1 MPWMPAATTTGN
13 YDKSKTLLATS
24 LAVLAFVAVVLVVG
38 WWFIRKPHFNGTRPV
53 SINVLLHAPRP
64 VNATSPPVA
73 LLNFTIASE
82 QNCSNVLAVLN
93 QGRLRRDHTCAP
105 VGTLNIKF
113 ANGKT
118 NEVHLLPTHKS
129 DDAEF
134 RVGVLKY
141 KVLQDKL
148 YAALAAAGVDISKI
162 PAAGH

>member
-1 MPWMPAATTTGN
+1 MPRMATAPATGN
-13 YDKSKTLLATS
+13 YDKSKTLLPTS
-24 LAVLAFVAVVLVVG
+24 LAVLAFVAVVLAVG

-53 SINVLLHAPRP
+53 SISVLLHEPRP
-64 VNATSPPVA
+64 VNATSPPVEI
-73 LLNFTIASE
+73 LNLTIASE
-82 QNCSNVLAVLN
+82 QSCSNVLAVLN

-118 NEVHLLPTHKS
+118 NEVHLLPTHNS

-141 KVLQDKL
+141 KVRRETF
-148 YAALAAAGVDISKI
+148 YPALAAAGVDVSKI
-162 PAAGH
+162 PTASH

>member
-1 MPWMPAATTTGN
+1 MATATATGH
-13 YDKSKTLLATS
+13 YDKSRALLATS
-24 LAVLAFVAVVLVVG
+24 FAVLAFVAVILAVG

-64 VNATSPPVA
+64 VNATSPPVEI
-73 LLNFTIASE
+73 LTITIAGE
-82 QNCSNVLAVLN
+82 QSCSNVLAVLN

-118 NEVHLLPTHKS
+118 NEVHLLPTHNS

-141 KVLQDKL
+141 KVLREKF
-148 YAALAAAGVDISKI
+148 YSALSAGGVDVSKI
-162 PAAGH
+162 PTASH

>member
-1 MPWMPAATTTGN
+1 MPRMATATATGP
-13 YDKSKTLLATS
+13 YDKSKALLATS
-24 LAVLAFVAVVLVVG
+24 LAVLAFVTVILVVG

-64 VNATSPPVA
+64 VNATSPPVE
-73 LLNFTIASE
+73 LLNVTIASE
-82 QNCSNVLAVLN
+82 QSCSNVLAILD

-118 NEVHLLPTHKS
+118 NEVHLLATHKS

-141 KVLQDKL
+141 KVLREKF
-148 YAALAAAGVDISKI
+148 YTALATAGVDVSKI
-162 PAAGH
+162 PTAGH

>member
-1 MPWMPAATTTGN
+1 MATATATGH
-13 YDKSKTLLATS
+13 YDKSRTLLATS
-24 LAVLAFVAVVLVVG
+24 LAVLAFLAVILVVG

-64 VNATSPPVA
+64 VNATSPPVE
-73 LLNFTIASE
+73 LLNLTIASE
-82 QNCSNVLAVLN
+82 QSCSNLLAILN

-105 VGTLNIKF
+105 VGTINIRF

-118 NEVHLLPTHKS
+118 NEVHLLPAHDS

-141 KVLQDKL
+141 KVLREKF
-148 YAALAAAGVDISKI
+148 YAALSAAGVDISKI
-162 PAAGH
+162 PTAGH

>member
-1 MPWMPAATTTGN
+1 MATATATGH

-24 LAVLAFVAVVLVVG
+24 LAVLTFVAVILAVG

-53 SINVLLHAPRP
+53 SISVLLHAPRP
-64 VNATSPPVA
+64 VNATSPPVEI
-73 LLNFTIASE
+73 LNITIASE
-82 QNCSNVLAVLN
+82 QSCSNVLAVLN

-105 VGTLNIKF
+105 VGTFNIQF

-118 NEVHLLPTHKS
+118 NEVHLLPTHDS

-141 KVLQDKL
+141 TVQREKF
-148 YAALAAAGVDISKI
+148 YTALSAAGVDVSQI
-162 PAAGH
+162 PTAGH

>member
-1 MPWMPAATTTGN
+1 MQRMATATATGH

-24 LAVLAFVAVVLVVG
+24 LAVLTFVAVILAVG

-53 SINVLLHAPRP
+53 SISVLLHAPRP
-64 VNATSPPVA
+64 VNATSPPVE
-73 LLNFTIASE
+73 LVNVTIASE
-82 QNCSNVLAVLN
+82 QNCSNVLAVLD

-105 VGTLNIKF
+105 VGTLNIRF

-118 NEVHLLPTHKS
+118 NEVHLLATHKS

-141 KVLQDKL
+141 KVLREKL
-148 YAALAAAGVDISKI
+148 YAAFAAAGVDISKI
-162 PAAGH
+162 PTAGH